1 MVMEQDWTSSHLRSQ
16 PGVAHIKAQY
26 LTTKEHFH
34 QELHTYK
41 ESLQNSSGKAS
52 CKSKEDDDTPA
63 KKICPE
69 AVANAA
75 EEWPPGTGTS
85 TSQQETQVVGQLSSG
100 EPGEVFGRP
109 MGKVRPEVPVDV
121 MEESAEAQDGVHEP
135 IKTIKLLE
143 IGETK
148 GDKSDIKQK
157 RARGQNKH
165 RPHMKPSHY
174 DDISLCSAFWQGS
187 EGECRFGSGCRF
199 EHDIETYL
207 KRKLPDLGSQCPN
220 IMAYGCCSFGLT
232 CRFFGGHKECI
243 TPISQNAPLHKGIAV
258 RNLLNRE
265 LQQRLRKHSEL
276 FTRADAYLAAM
287 GKTRRGLS
295 KSSVISSSVPNCGDS
310 FVHNEPL
317 SFSFETTANN
327 VGSANFQPNGDVH
340 TMGALTDEDVI
351 RLRQPEKKS
360 VDFRNKLYL
369 APLTTCGNL
378 PFRRVCKRLGA
389 DITCGEMAMC
399 TNLLQGQ
406 TSEWALLKRHHSED
420 VFGVQLEGGFPDTM
434 TKCADLLNRSIDIDF
449 VDINMGCP
457 LDLVCHKGGGCALLT
472 KSLKLQQIVQG
483 VVSVLDVPLTV
494 KMRAAVMDKSNLA
507 HKLIPHLREWG
518 TSMITLHGRSKEQ
531 RFTKLA
537 DWDYIKQCVQV
548 ASPVPL
554 FGNGDIFSFE
564 DANNARETDV
574 AGLMLGRGALIK
586 PWIFT
591 EIKEHRHW
599 DISSGERFALLKDFT
614 CFGLEHW
621 GSDTQGVEKTRRFL
635 LEWLSFLCRYIPV
648 GLLERV
654 PQRINER
661 PPYFLARDSLENLM
675 ASQNVADWIT
685 LSEMLL
691 GPVPPHFS
699 FLPKHKANSFK

>member
-1 MVMEQDWTSSHLRSQ
+1 
-16 PGVAHIKAQY
+16 
-26 LTTKEHFH
+26 
-34 QELHTYK
+34 
-41 ESLQNSSGKAS
+41 
-52 CKSKEDDDTPA
+52 
-63 KKICPE
+63 
-69 AVANAA
+69 
-75 EEWPPGTGTS
+75 
-85 TSQQETQVVGQLSSG
+85 
-100 EPGEVFGRP
+100 
-109 MGKVRPEVPVDV
+109 
-121 MEESAEAQDGVHEP
+121 
-135 IKTIKLLE
+135 
-143 IGETK
+143 
-148 GDKSDIKQK
+148 
-157 RARGQNKH
+157 
-165 RPHMKPSHY
+165 
-174 DDISLCSAFWQGS
+174 
-187 EGECRFGSGCRF
+187 
-199 EHDIETYL
+199 
-207 KRKLPDLGSQCPN
+207 
-220 IMAYGCCSFGLT
+220 
-232 CRFFGGHKECI
+232 
-243 TPISQNAPLHKGIAV
+243 
-258 RNLLNRE
+258 
-265 LQQRLRKHSEL
+265 
-276 FTRADAYLAAM
+276 M
-287 GKTRRGLS
+287 GKTRRGS
-295 KSSVISSSVPNCGDS
+295 TKSSVISSSVPNCGDS

-317 SFSFETTANN
+317 SFTFETTANN
-327 VGSANFQPNGDVH
+327 VGSANFQPDGDVR

-389 DITCGEMAMC
+389 DITCGEMAVC

-420 VFGVQLEGGFPDTM
+420 VFGVQVEGGFPDTM

-457 LDLVCHKGGGCALLT
+457 LDLVCHKVGQLGGGCALLT

-483 VVSVLDVPLTV
+483 VVSVSMCHVRIHPCCTLCCLLCRLCFFLRPISLFFFLFMNPSVTHWEVVCVYVCVCVRMRVCVCVRVSTCVHALAQSNWQQTFIIRLINNWLQGQSHSKCIYTMQCLEKVYTPFQNFPVFFKSSHHQKNIIPTV
-494 KMRAAVMDKSNLA
+494 KHGGGSIMLWGCFSSAGTGALVRIEGKMDGAKYRKIQEENRLPSARKLKLGRKFTFQHDNDSKGGR

-537 DWDYIKQCVQV
+537 DWDYIKQGVQV

-574 AGLMLGRGALIK
+574 AGLMLGSSVLLYPLQYIHSM
-586 PWIFT
+586 
-591 EIKEHRHW
+591 IKEHRHW
-599 DISSGERFALLKDFT
+599 DISSGERFDLPKDFT
-614 CFGLEHW
+614 CFGLEHR